1 MNLEGVKV
9 LVVDDEVAICK
20 VLADSLRDEGCVV
33 KVAHNGDDAL
43 SLAKD
48 FKPSIML
55 LDIWMPG
62 DLDGLEVLEELKKR
76 TDCPRV
82 IMMSGHGTIETA
94 VKAVKLGAWDFVEK
108 PLSMEKVFILM
119 KNILAY
125 TRQEQEKET
134 LLSRLRESV
143 VVVGESPH
151 IQQIKSLIHKFGT
164 SSSAFLIKGEPGVGK
179 SLIARNIHYASK
191 RASRAFI
198 MINCGTLPQGLHV
211 TELWGGEAMYPG
223 AQAKAG
229 AFEMAE
235 GGSLYFKNIELLDAD
250 AQDRLVAFLREKES
264 FRSNDI
270 RIVAGTAI
278 DLSEKVK
285 EKTFREDLYIK
296 LSTLSVEL
304 KPLKDRKMDIE
315 LLVEHFS
322 QDYCRKA
329 GLPMRSFAPDALK
342 LLAGHSWDGNILELK
357 NFVERVHILSPSE
370 EFDSYDLRYAGLII
384 GDQDQF
390 SGYGTFREARAQ
402 FEKDYLLAK
411 ISEFNGNISKTSEAI
426 GLERS
431 YLHRKIKAYGI
442 DVDNKR

>member
-9 LVVDDEVAICK
+9 LVVDDEMAICK

-33 KVAHNGDDAL
+33 KVAHSGEEAL
-43 SLAKD
+43 KVSNE
-48 FKPSIML
+48 FKPTILL

-62 DLDGLEVLEELKKR
+62 DIDGLEALEELKKR
-76 TDCPRV
+76 NDCPWV
-82 IMMSGHGTIETA
+82 IVMSGHGTIETA

-119 KNILAY
+119 KNILAFSN
-125 TRQEQEKET
+125 QEKEKET
-134 LLSRLRESV
+134 LLNRLRESV

-151 IQQIKSLIHKFGT
+151 IQHIKSLIHKFGST
-164 SSSAFLIKGEPGVGK
+164 SSSFLIKGEDGVGK
-179 SLIARNIHYASK
+179 ALVARNIHYVSK
-191 RASRAFI
+191 RASRPFI
-198 MINCGTLPQGLHV
+198 MVNCGALPEGLHV
-211 TELWGGEAMYPG
+211 NELWGGEALHPG
-223 AQAKAG
+223 GLARSG
-229 AFEMAE
+229 MFEMAN
-235 GGSLYFKNIELLDAD
+235 GGTLFFKNIELLDSS
-250 AQDRLVAFLREKES
+250 AQDKLVAFLREKES
-264 FRSNDI
+264 FRSYDI
-270 RIVAGTAI
+270 RVVASSTK
-278 DLSEKVK
+278 DLVDLVK
-285 EKTFREDLYIK
+285 EKKFREDLYIK
-296 LSTLSVEL
+296 LSTLSIEL
-304 KPLKDRKMDIE
+304 KPLKERKMDIV

-329 GLPMRSFAPDALK
+329 GLPLRAFTSDALK
-342 LLAGHSWDGNILELK
+342 LLESHDWDGNILELK

-370 EFDSYDLRYAGLII
+370 EFDSYDVRYAGLIV

-442 DVDNKR
+442 DVDNSR